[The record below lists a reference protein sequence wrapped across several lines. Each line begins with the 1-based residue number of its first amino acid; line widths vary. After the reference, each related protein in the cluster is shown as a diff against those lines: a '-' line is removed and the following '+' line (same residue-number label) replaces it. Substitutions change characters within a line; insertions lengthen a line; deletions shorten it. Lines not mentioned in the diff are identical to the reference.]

1 MDTNG
6 WNANRNNLH
15 LRGELM
21 TKPMVKLVNAETG
34 EEIVREMNAEELKQW
49 EKDIAEANAEK
60 EALAAKAAQRQAIL
74 DRLGLTAD
82 EAALLLG
89 AN

>member
-1 MDTNG
+1 MATAVNVLEMLIPNG
-6 WNANRNNLH
+6 GWVLIGDSYEGIEF
-15 LRGELM
+15 LECEPI
-21 TKPMVKLVNAETG
+21 TKE
-34 EEIVREMNAEELKQW
+34 QF
-49 EKDIAEANAEK
+49 EAGFAQYDAWKINQES
-60 EALAAKAAQRQAIL
+60 AKAAARQAIL